1 MANQPMNIVVLLRET
16 CDPRPPARLTAD
28 GYSIRDRGLRRIA
41 NPADLCA
48 LEQALLLAEPA
59 GGTVTAVAIGP
70 DRLDDHLRLA
80 LSMGAAQAIRVWSSA
95 FTGGDVVSEARVTRR
110 IIEILKPDLV
120 FTGNRLLDRGND
132 PAPALAAA
140 NLGIPY
146 VTGGVD
152 LSCQEGEV
160 EVLRKSDRG
169 ARQRV
174 KAALP
179 CAVFFEDGCC
189 EPRYP
194 DQAGLMKALDA
205 EIDRWGMADLGL
217 SVLELGGS
225 GAQLVRE
232 KCGFP
237 RPNPVRVTTPDAE
250 LPAFE
255 RILALLSG
263 GIKPREGKVHAVSA
277 EKTAEML
284 FEIFKAEGLLGGSP
298 R

>member
-1 MANQPMNIVVLLRET
+1 MPNKTIQIVVLLRET

-28 GYSIRDRGLRRIA
+28 SYSIGDRGLRRIA

-48 LEQALLLAEPA
+48 LEQALQLAESVD
-59 GGTVTAVAIGP
+59 GSVTAVAVGP

-80 LSMGAAQAIRVWSSA
+80 LSMGAERLVRICSSA
-95 FTGGDVVSEARVTRR
+95 FQGGDATTDAKVVQRVVD
-110 IIEILKPDLV
+110 ILKPDLV
-120 FTGNRLLDRGND
+120 FTGNRLLDKGND
-132 PAPALAAA
+132 PVPALAAA

-146 VTGGVD
+146 ITGGVSLACED
-152 LSCQEGEV
+152 DEV

-174 KAALP
+174 AATMP

-194 DQAGLMKALDA
+194 DQDALMSSIGAKVECWGLP
-205 EIDRWGMADLGL
+205 ELGL
-217 SVLELGGS
+217 AVFELGGF
-225 GAQLVRE
+225 GALLSKE
-232 KCGFP
+232 KCSFP
-237 RPNPVRVTTPDAE
+237 RPNPVRVVTPDAE
-250 LPAFE
+250 LPAFD

-263 GIKPREGKVHAVSA
+263 GIKPREGKLHTESA

-284 FEIFKAEGLLGGSP
+284 FNIFKDEGLIGGGSP
-298 R
+298 